1 MPDVMPPE
9 EASLSDDAK
18 WSRATFR
25 VWSDA
30 LSPEMIAGALGL
42 KPTELHRKGEA
53 VSKRTTAVRK
63 EHCIRIES
71 SLPTS
76 DPLQRHLEA
85 LCDLIEPVA
94 QKLAAIA
101 DQCEYDIFCG
111 FSSGNGQGGFT
122 LSPELLNRLAAL
134 KIELVVDLYPPT
146 AVGPEA

>member
-1 MPDVMPPE
+1 MPPE
-9 EASLSDDAK
+9 EASLSDDDK

-30 LSPEMIAGALGL
+30 LAPEAIAGVLGL
-42 KPTELHRKGEA
+42 EPAELHRKGEA

-63 EHCIRIES
+63 EHCVRIKS

-76 DPLQRHLEA
+76 EPLQRHLEA

-94 QKLAAIA
+94 PKLAAII
-101 DQCEYDIFCG
+101 DQCECDIFCG

-122 LSPELLNRLAAL
+122 LSPEWLSRL
-134 KIELVVDLYPPT
+134 
-146 AVGPEA
+146 